1 MATIAARR
9 NDSKLSSSWAEQEQV
24 DGFDLLPVNMLAC
37 PKDVKLVCEM
47 SGRSANIQM
56 VTPYITL
63 YFATRDDAEQAWSGI
78 MHKIAPL

>member
-1 MATIAARR
+1 MATMASSSQ
-9 NDSKLSSSWAEQEQV
+9 SKLSSSWADQELV

-47 SGRSANIQM
+47 SGRPANIQM

-78 MHKIAPL
+78 MHKIIPL